1 MNFKTLSIKKNQFFF
16 KKYFEKYGLGQILD
30 KKNFKKRLINEMED
44 DIPYEPEL
52 SDLYL
57 LHQYILKF
65 RRMTV
70 LEFGIGWSSL
80 VMANAININIKKYHR
95 NIQNLRLNNAGQV
108 HCLDND
114 KKWIKKTKNK
124 TNKYS
129 KIIKYHYSEAYMD
142 KFNDRICTS
151 FKNLPKINPDFIYL
165 DGPDQFHIKGKI
177 NSININHNDFMP
189 MSCDILKI
197 EHFLKPGT
205 IIIVDGR
212 GANSRFLLKNFQ
224 RNWKYY
230 FNKINDQHIFY
241 LNENPLGDLNRRQ
254 LKFYFG
260 KNKLN

>member
-1 MNFKTLSIKKNQFFF
+1 M
-16 KKYFEKYGLGQILD
+16 
-30 KKNFKKRLINEMED
+30 
-44 DIPYEPEL
+44 
-52 SDLYL
+52 
-57 LHQYILKF
+57 
-65 RRMTV
+65 
-70 LEFGIGWSSL
+70 
-80 VMANAININIKKYHR
+80 
-95 NIQNLRLNNAGQV
+95 
-108 HCLDND
+108 
-114 KKWIKKTKNK
+114 
-124 TNKYS
+124 
-129 KIIKYHYSEAYMD
+129 
-142 KFNDRICTS
+142 
-151 FKNLPKINPDFIYL
+151 PKINPDFIYL
-165 DGPDQFHIKGKI
+165 DGPDQFHIQGKV

-205 IIIVDGR
+205 IIVVDGR